1 MLKMTFRWYGKAED
15 PIPLEYIRQIPGVVG
30 PACMLNDI
38 PAGEVWPLDRIAQL
52 RREVNDSGMELN
64 VIDGVNIRE
73 DIKLGLPSREEAIEN
88 YRQTIRNAAEMGVEV
103 IVYPFTPVFEWI
115 RTDLGRLLPDGSRAM
130 SYDPAFINSITD
142 PQQLADYMLAHSH
155 GYSLAGWEPD
165 RIADVKR
172 LIKMYEGVTQE
183 DILQNLIYFLEQ
195 VIPTCEEC
203 NVKLALHPD
212 DPPWSVLGVPRVVIN
227 HANMRRIIEAV
238 DSPCNCLCI
247 CTGSLGE
254 NSENNLPEI
263 IRDFARRKRIAYAH
277 IRNVRFGEH
286 GMIDECSHKSSD
298 GSLDMY
304 AIMKAFLEEGYDGYA
319 RPDHGRM
326 IWNEQG
332 RPGYGLY
339 DRALG
344 VTYLNGL
351 GEAIERN
358 MKESSGGT
366 QQKPANG

>member
-1 MLKMTFRWYGKAED
+1 MFKMTFRWYGKKED

-38 PAGEVWPLDRIAQL
+38 PAGEVWPLDRIAKL
-52 RREVNDSGMELN
+52 RQEVNDAGMLFK

-73 DIKLGLPSREEAIEN
+73 DIKLGLPSRETAIEN

-115 RTDLGRLLPDGSRAM
+115 RTDLGRLLPDGSNAM
-130 SYDPAFINSITD
+130 SYDPAFIDSITD
-142 PQQLADYMLAHSH
+142 PQQLADHMLANSH
-155 GYSLAGWEPD
+155 GHSLAGWEPE

-172 LIKMYEGVTQE
+172 LIEMYKGVTEE
-183 DILQNLIYFLEQ
+183 DVIQNLIYFLES

-212 DPPWSVLGVPRVVIN
+212 DPPWPVLGVPRVVVN
-227 HANMRRIIEAV
+227 HKNMDRIIRAV
-238 DSPCNCLCI
+238 DSPYNGLCI

-254 NSENNLPEI
+254 NPENDVAGI
-263 IRDFARRKRIAYAH
+263 VRDFAHRKRITYAH
-277 IRNVRFGEH
+277 IRNVRFAENGV
-286 GMIDECSHKSSD
+286 IDECSHKSSD

-304 AIMKAFLEEGYDGYA
+304 AIMKAFVEEGYDGYA

-326 IWNEQG
+326 IWGEQG

-344 VTYLNGL
+344 VAYLNGL
-351 GEAIERN
+351 VEAIERN
-358 MKESSGGT
+358 MERS
-366 QQKPANG
+366 

>member
-1 MLKMTFRWYGKAED
+1 MLKMTFRWYGKTDD
-15 PIPLEYIRQIPGVVG
+15 PIPLEYIRQIPGIVG

-38 PAGEVWPLDRIAQL
+38 PAGEACPLDRLEEI
-52 RREVNDSGMELN
+52 RREVNDSGMQLR

-88 YRQTIRNAAEMGVEV
+88 YRQTIRNAAEVGVEV

-115 RTDLGRLLPDGSRAM
+115 RTDLGRLLPDGSHAM
-130 SYDPAFINSITD
+130 SYDPAFIDSITN
-142 PQQLADYMLAHSH
+142 PQQLADHIFANSH

-172 LIKMYEGVTQE
+172 LMKLYEGVTEE

-195 VIPTCEEC
+195 IIPTCEKY

-212 DPPWSVLGVPRVVIN
+212 DPPWPVLGIPRVVTNYTTMNQIV
-227 HANMRRIIEAV
+227 EAV
-238 DSPCNCLCI
+238 DSPCNGLCI

-254 NSENNLPEI
+254 NAANNVPEI
-263 IRDFARRKRIAYAH
+263 IRNFARRKKITYAH
-277 IRNVRFGEH
+277 IRNVRFAEH
-286 GMIDECSHKSSD
+286 GIIDECSHKSSD

-304 AIMKAFLEEGYDGYA
+304 AIMKAFVEEGYDGYA

-326 IWNEQG
+326 IWGEQG

-344 VTYLNGL
+344 VAYLNGL
-351 GEAIERN
+351 AEAIERST
-358 MKESSGGT
+358 EE
-366 QQKPANG
+366 

>member
-1 MLKMTFRWYGKAED
+1 MLKMTFRWYGKRED

-38 PAGEVWPLDRIAQL
+38 PAGDAWPVERIAQL
-52 RREVNDSGMELN
+52 RKEVNDAGMPLK

-88 YRQTIRNAAEMGVEV
+88 YRKTIRSAAEMGVEV

-115 RTDLGRLLPDGSRAM
+115 RTDLGRLLEDGSRAM
-130 SYDPAFINSITD
+130 SYDPSFIASITD

-172 LIKMYEGVTQE
+172 LMKLYEGMTAE
-183 DILQNLIYFLEQ
+183 DVIQNLIYFLEQ
-195 VIPTCEEC
+195 VIPTCEAC
-203 NVKLALHPD
+203 GVKLALHPD
-212 DPPWSVLGVPRVVIN
+212 DPPWDVLGVPRAVVN
-227 HANMRRIIEAV
+227 LENMRRIVDAV
-238 DSPCNCLCI
+238 DSPCNGLCI

-254 NSENNLPEI
+254 NPENNVPEI
-263 IRDFARRKRIAYAH
+263 VRYFAHRKKITYAH
-277 IRNVRFGEH
+277 IRNVRFAENGI
-286 GMIDECSHKSSD
+286 IDECSHKSSD

-304 AIMKAFLEEGYDGYA
+304 EIMRAFVEEGYDGYA

-326 IWNEQG
+326 IWGEQG

-351 GEAIERN
+351 VEAIERG
-358 MKESSGGT
+358 MAK
-366 QQKPANG
+366 